1 MQQTAELDSFCG
13 DSFWQLEEKCCE
25 ETMEQDKDLEEM
37 WDVGSSG
44 NGDASPQLST
54 DPLPSNTGP

>member
-1 MQQTAELDSFCG
+1 
-13 DSFWQLEEKCCE
+13 
-25 ETMEQDKDLEEM
+25 MEQDKDLEEM

-54 DPLPSNTGP
+54 DPLPSNAGP

>member
-1 MQQTAELDSFCG
+1 
-13 DSFWQLEEKCCE
+13 
-25 ETMEQDKDLEEM
+25 MEQDKDLEEM